1 MPYVQSKDKIKYQG
15 RVYNIHLGPRGGK
28 YIQMNGGMMSISR
41 IPSMYRPS
49 PELLNTIRDM
59 LKNGIDEV
67 FDACRE
73 KVNLLT
79 VEDLGNALLIL
90 FDFNIKYKKV
100 DEPKQASCT
109 CTSHGWSPLVPLPQQ
124 KTTVTG
130 VKNKETQYM
139 IACNFAYFLHMNL
152 ATVLG
157 DQMILYPRNVF
168 KNAVDDFITQNSTE
182 EKLREIM
189 TDCDMA
195 IPENYT
201 NLKSRLC
208 SWHPMNDYLMT
219 HVIQER
225 PSSTRRR
232 SSDKDVDTSKT
243 FKIPEASVVGKRAPV
258 ATKKS
263 LLTEAIRNPPVPT
276 PSTSASSYSS
286 YRSSR
291 TSSRS
296 SNRGSRTPTQ

>member
-1 MPYVQSKDKIKYQG
+1 MPYVQSNDKIKYQG

-28 YIQMNGGMMSISR
+28 YIQMNGGMMSIAR

-73 KVNLLT
+73 KVNQLT
-79 VEDLGNALLIL
+79 VNDLGNALLIL

-100 DEPKQASCT
+100 DKPVQNSCT
-109 CTSHGWSPLVPLPQQ
+109 CTPHEWSPIVPLPKQ
-124 KTTVTG
+124 KTTVAG
-130 VKNKETQYM
+130 IKNKETQYM

-152 ATVLG
+152 ATLIG

-168 KNAVDDFITQNSTE
+168 KNTVDDFIIQNSTE

-195 IPENYT
+195 IDEKYT

-208 SWHPMNDYLMT
+208 SWHPMHDYIMT
-219 HVIQER
+219 YVLKET
-225 PSSTRRR
+225 PVGTRRR
-232 SSDKDVDTSKT
+232 SSDKNVDTSKT
-243 FKIPEASVVGKRAPV
+243 FKIPASAAVVQRAPV
-258 ATKKS
+258 VTKKS
-263 LLTEAIRNPPVPT
+263 LLTEAIKNPLVKT
-276 PSTSASSYSS
+276 PSASSYSS

-296 SNRGSRTPTQ
+296 SRSSRQ